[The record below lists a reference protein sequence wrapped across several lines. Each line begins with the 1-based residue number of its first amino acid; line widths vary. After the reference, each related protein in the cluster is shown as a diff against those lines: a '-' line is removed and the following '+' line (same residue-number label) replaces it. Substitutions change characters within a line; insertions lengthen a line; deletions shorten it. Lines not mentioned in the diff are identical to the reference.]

1 MSSKGFGSL
10 SPDAE
15 PPSTSPARP
24 AAAGSQRR
32 RLGQRVSIRWLLA
45 VGTAGLLLLVAAL
58 AMHGCGNTSAGGGQV
73 RAGHGPTTVS
83 AGVPTGYSRDRAGAA
98 TAAVNIVQALTQA
111 GQGRV
116 TAGAVRSALAASAP
130 GPGLTKS
137 MDIASGREHD
147 SNVLNVLPAAVTV
160 ESLNADT
167 AKVAVWT
174 VAVSRDSITPGDP
187 VSVMTLWS
195 STTVSLVWEH
205 DDWKAKDL
213 ATRSGPTPDEVVAPG
228 SGSPLTRPLQGGY
241 YTFYVD

>member
-1 MSSKGFGSL
+1 M
-10 SPDAE
+10 
-15 PPSTSPARP
+15 
-24 AAAGSQRR
+24 
-32 RLGQRVSIRWLLA
+32 RWLLA
-45 VGTAGLLLLVAAL
+45 AGAAGLLFIVAPL
-58 AMHGCGNTSAGGGQV
+58 SMHGCSDNSPGGGQV
-73 RAGHGPTTVS
+73 RAGHGPTNVTG
-83 AGVPTGYSRDRAGAA
+83 GVPTGYTRDRAGAA

-116 TAGAVRSALAASAP
+116 TASAVRSALAASNP

-137 MDIASGREHD
+137 LDIASGGEHD

-160 ESLNADT
+160 KSVNADT
-167 AKVAVWT
+167 AQVAVWT
-174 VAVSRDSITPGDP
+174 VAVSRDSIAPGDP

-205 DDWKAKDL
+205 GDWKAKDL
-213 ATRSGPTPDEVVAPG
+213 VTHNGPTPDQVVAPG

>member
-1 MSSKGFGSL
+1 M
-10 SPDAE
+10 
-15 PPSTSPARP
+15 
-24 AAAGSQRR
+24 
-32 RLGQRVSIRWLLA
+32 RWLLA
-45 VGTAGLLLLVAAL
+45 AGAAGLLLVVAAL
-58 AMHGCGNTSAGGGQV
+58 SMHGCSDTSAGGGQV
-73 RAGHGPTTVS
+73 RAGHGPTTVT
-83 AGVPTGYSRDRAGAA
+83 AGVPTGYTRDRAGAA

-116 TAGAVRSALAASAP
+116 SATAVRSALAASDP

-160 ESLNADT
+160 ESLNPDT
-167 AKVAVWT
+167 AQVAVWT
-174 VAVSRDSITPGDP
+174 VAVSRDSITPRDP

-195 STTVSLVWEH
+195 STTVSVVWEH
-205 DDWKAKDL
+205 GDWKAKDL

-228 SGSPLTRPLQGGY
+228 PGSPLTLPLQGGY